1 MNLASLLGGNIG
13 VLLFFIVPG
22 FISMKVYD
30 LLVPRKRRD
39 FSKGL
44 LEMLVFGSI
53 NFALLFWPFAA
64 TLNQDFASN
73 HPICQ
78 YLILLLLLLLAPIA
92 WPSVYLWLIRRPWI
106 AGRIVPP
113 SEGPWDD
120 VFRESQERQEG
131 FWVIVHMRDGR
142 MFGGKYGA
150 ASFASEYPAKKQ
162 IYLEEL
168 WELNDDGSFGK
179 KIPDSRGALFLE
191 DSFEVIEFFALK
203 GDANG

>member
-13 VLLFFIVPG
+13 ALLFLIVPG

-53 NFALLFWPFAA
+53 NFALLFLPFAA
-64 TLNQDFASN
+64 ALSQDFASN
-73 HPICQ
+73 HPICK
-78 YLILLLLLLLAPIA
+78 YLILLLLLLLAPIL
-92 WPSVYLWLIRRPWI
+92 WPILYLLLIRRPWI
-106 AGRIVPP
+106 AGRIVPLN
-113 SEGPWDD
+113 EGPWDD
-120 VFRESQERQEG
+120 VFRESQRRQEG
-131 FWVIVHMRDGR
+131 YWVIVHMRDGR

-150 ASFASEYPAKKQ
+150 ASFASESPDKKQ

-168 WELNDDGSFGK
+168 WELNDDGSFGE
-179 KIPDSRGALFLE
+179 KIPDSRGALFVE
-191 DSFEVIEFFALK
+191 DSFEVIELFALK
-203 GDANG
+203 GDTNG